1 MMRWLSWRRWR
12 NRLPDALELAY
23 RYLGHRERTVAE
35 VRARLERAELLAAE
49 IDAAVAE
56 LIELGYLDD
65 ARYARVFTE
74 DKRNLEEWGTERIE
88 RTLHERGVERAL
100 IAAALAGNPG
110 QGEEERALT
119 LLRRRFPRPSAA
131 PRERERA
138 LGVLIRKGYES
149 EVAYEVV
156 RTWSAAASSAGG

>member
-1 MMRWLSWRRWR
+1 M
-12 NRLPDALELAY
+12 
-23 RYLGHRERTVAE
+23 AE
-35 VRARLERAELLAAE
+35 VRERLARTELPADE

-74 DKRNLEEWGTERIE
+74 DKRNLEDWGTERIE
-88 RTLHERGVERAL
+88 RALRERGVERAL
-100 IAAALAGNPG
+100 IASALGDAPDQEEDQRALA
-110 QGEEERALT
+110 
-119 LLRRRFPRPSAA
+119 LLRRRFPRPSDD

-149 EVAYEVV
+149 DVAYEVV
-156 RTWSAAASSAGG
+156 RAWSAGAGSAAN

>member
-1 MMRWLSWRRWR
+1 
-12 NRLPDALELAY
+12 
-23 RYLGHRERTVAE
+23 VAE
-35 VRARLERAELLAAE
+35 VRERLARTELPADE

-74 DKRNLEEWGTERIE
+74 DKRNLEDWGTERIE
-88 RTLHERGVERAL
+88 RALRERGVERAL
-100 IAAALAGNPG
+100 IASALGDAPDQEEDQRALA
-110 QGEEERALT
+110 
-119 LLRRRFPRPSAA
+119 LLRRRFPRPSDD

-149 EVAYEVV
+149 DVAYEVV
-156 RTWSAAASSAGG
+156 RAWSAGAGSAAN